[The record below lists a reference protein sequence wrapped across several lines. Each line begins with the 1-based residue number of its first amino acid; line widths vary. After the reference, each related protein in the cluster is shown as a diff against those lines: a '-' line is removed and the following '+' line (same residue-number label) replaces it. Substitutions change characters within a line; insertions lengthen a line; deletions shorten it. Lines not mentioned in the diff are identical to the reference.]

1 MLRFIAY
8 HLGFTPTSLIASAAI
23 HGTAIIAL
31 LGFGLIPI
39 ASPTASLSPDLEP
52 QVFEI
57 AFGPLPEPVT
67 QVVEQSENSA
77 ETIAETINKEKPVKE
92 NNEKLIPK
100 VVKKNTKTT
109 TETNVT
115 RDQVEK
121 GNNTSA
127 HSNTVS
133 SEKSPLTSPQQ
144 LMNLS
149 SWINRHRFY
158 PSDARR
164 KGEEGTVLLRISFS
178 NKGDLETYQVIR
190 SSGSSAL
197 DRAATEILKR
207 SAPYPEELVASFSHA
222 EVPLVFSLRS

>member
-8 HLGFTPTSLIASAAI
+8 HLGFTPTSLIVSAAI

-39 ASPTASLSPDLEP
+39 SSPTTSLSPVLEP

-67 QVVEQSENSA
+67 EVIEQSANFA
-77 ETIAETINKEKPVKE
+77 ETVAETINEEKPVKE
-92 NNEKLIPK
+92 NVEKLITK
-100 VVKKNTKTT
+100 VVKKNTTST
-109 TETNVT
+109 VETNLR

-127 HSNTVS
+127 NNNTISN
-133 SEKSPLTSPQQ
+133 EKSPQTSPQQ

-190 SSGSSAL
+190 SSGSNAL

-222 EVPLVFSLRS
+222 EIPLVFSLRS